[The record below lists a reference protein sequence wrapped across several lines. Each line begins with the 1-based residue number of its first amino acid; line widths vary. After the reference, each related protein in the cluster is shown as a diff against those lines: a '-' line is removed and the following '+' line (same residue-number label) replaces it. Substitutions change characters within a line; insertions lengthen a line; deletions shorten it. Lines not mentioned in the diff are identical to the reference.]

1 MARLYELLV
10 PTCLNL
16 FRRVWTRIILVDLYM
31 KEDMG
36 NINKVNKKYVGC
48 YGDVNKGIN

>member
-10 PTCLNL
+10 STCLNL

-36 NINKVNKKYVGC
+36 KYHEHHDQNGFKMLVGR
-48 YGDVNKGIN
+48 